1 MAARLITVFGGAGF
15 VGKALMSHLVRD
27 GVRIRVAARNPNAS
41 MTVLPQG
48 DVSQIQLVQANL
60 KNEASIRAA
69 IQGADVVIN
78 LAGCN
83 YNDGKDQFSV
93 VHDLGAEMIA
103 KVCTEYG
110 VKKLIHLSDL
120 ISDISESAC
129 DYAQSKAAGEE
140 KVRAAFPEATILRPS
155 VIFGQGDD
163 LFNAIARVVKVYPV
177 TPLFNGSTKLQP
189 IFVGDVAE
197 AIKCAA
203 LSDKYKGKTYD
214 LGGSEILTVQELYE
228 KTMEETSQETV
239 LFPVPDFVAPMKAWG
254 LNFLPNAPMNLGKY
268 KAFKMDSL
276 VGKKAKT
283 LKDFDIAPTKIDSV
297 LPIYMETYCPKG
309 QFQRFI

>member
-27 GVRIRVAARNPNAS
+27 GARIRVAARNPNAS
-41 MTVLPQG
+41 INVLPQG

-83 YNDGKDQFSV
+83 YNDGKAQFSV

-103 KVCTEYG
+103 KISTEYG
-110 VKKLIHLSDL
+110 VKKLIHISDL
-120 ISDISESAC
+120 ISDGSESAC

-189 IFVGDVAE
+189 VFVGDVAE
-197 AIKCAA
+197 AIKCAVV
-203 LSDKYKGKTYD
+203 SDKYKGKTYD
-214 LGGSEILTVQELYE
+214 LGGLEILTVQELYE
-228 KTMEETSQETV
+228 KTMKATSQETV
-239 LFPVPDFVAPMKAWG
+239 LFPVPDFVAPMKAWA

-283 LKDFDIAPTKIDSV
+283 LKAFDIAPTKMDSI
-297 LPIYMETYCPKG
+297 LPVYMETYCPKG